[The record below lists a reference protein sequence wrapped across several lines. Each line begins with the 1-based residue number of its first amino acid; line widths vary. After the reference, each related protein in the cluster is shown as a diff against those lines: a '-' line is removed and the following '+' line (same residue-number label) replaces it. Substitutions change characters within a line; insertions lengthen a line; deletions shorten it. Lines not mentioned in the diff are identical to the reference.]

1 MDTSPTGIKLGSP
14 GLGKHRSRQQK
25 NLTRLPQERTF
36 VVGAMQEY
44 QQTFLQV
51 SLDNS
56 ILKFRKDGFVLKSGR
71 ISPYFFNA
79 GMFNT
84 GRLLSEL
91 SNAYAKALLD
101 PANAF
106 DFDVLFGPAYKG
118 IPLAVATC
126 QALSNLGSDVEYSFN
141 RKEIKD
147 HGEGGSIVGS
157 ALKGKKVVIIDDV
170 ITSGKAIREA
180 VDIINNEGGILTG
193 ILVAVDRQEQTQ
205 DSTSSAIDSL
215 RANLGIN
222 IWAIITL
229 RNIIDFTR
237 TSLDSETVQQMEAYR
252 KKYGVES

>member
-1 MDTSPTGIKLGSP
+1 MRDY
-14 GLGKHRSRQQK
+14 QQK
-25 NLTRLPQERTF
+25 
-36 VVGAMQEY
+36 
-44 QQTFLQV
+44 FLQV

-71 ISPYFFNA
+71 VSPYFFNA

-91 SNAYAKALLD
+91 ATAYAKALLD
-101 PANAF
+101 PVNDF
-106 DFDVLFGPAYKG
+106 EFDVLFGPAYKG

-126 QALSNLGSDVEYSFN
+126 QALSSLGSNVEYSFN
-141 RKEIKD
+141 RKEVKD

-180 VDIINNEGGILTG
+180 VDIIKMEGGILTG
-193 ILVAVDRQEQTQ
+193 ILVAVDRQEQTL
-205 DSTSSAIDSL
+205 DSRTSAIETL
-215 RANLGIN
+215 RTTLGIN
-222 IWAIITL
+222 IQAIITL

-237 TSLDSETVQQMEAYR
+237 TTLDAETVQQMEAYR

>member
-1 MDTSPTGIKLGSP
+1 MRDY
-14 GLGKHRSRQQK
+14 QQK
-25 NLTRLPQERTF
+25 
-36 VVGAMQEY
+36 
-44 QQTFLQV
+44 FLQV

-71 ISPYFFNA
+71 VSPYFFNA

-91 SNAYAKALLD
+91 ATAYAKALLD
-101 PANAF
+101 PVNVLE
-106 DFDVLFGPAYKG
+106 FDVLFGPAYKG

-126 QALSNLGSDVEYSFN
+126 QELSSLGSNVEYSFN
-141 RKEIKD
+141 RKEVKD

-180 VDIINNEGGILTG
+180 VEIIKMEGGILTG
-193 ILVAVDRQEQTQ
+193 ILVAVDRQEQTL
-205 DSTSSAIDSL
+205 DSTTSAIETL
-215 RANLGIN
+215 RTTLGIN
-222 IWAIITL
+222 IQAIITL

-237 TSLDSETVQQMEAYR
+237 TTLDAETVQQMEAYR